1 MDGRVARRR
10 EAFELR
16 ANPARTPRR
25 ASVRHAVLRV
35 RDDGDPVVHRLRCS
49 AVPAPCGCGRRLATS
64 PGRATTTLALEIGG
78 DERDGRAAF
87 REHVSART
95 ERPERRGGTHLC
107 SPFAYARR
115 RAGGP
120 TDLTG
125 AAARIS
131 GMDLPAWFRRT
142 LGTRCVRVV
151 TSAPGSGARRP
162 DRPRTSRPSS
172 ARTGRRRGVL
182 PSSSST
188 TRPPRR
194 TSPRRPSSP
203 RSATSIASTAG
214 GRSGRGCTGS
224 SSTVRSTGHVRA
236 RCAPSS
242 SWSTPLRRRHRP
254 TSARTSSTRS
264 AACPRSTAP

>member
-1 MDGRVARRR
+1 M
-10 EAFELR
+10 
-16 ANPARTPRR
+16 
-25 ASVRHAVLRV
+25 
-35 RDDGDPVVHRLRCS
+35 
-49 AVPAPCGCGRRLATS
+49 
-64 PGRATTTLALEIGG
+64 
-78 DERDGRAAF
+78 
-87 REHVSART
+87 
-95 ERPERRGGTHLC
+95 
-107 SPFAYARR
+107 
-115 RAGGP
+115 AGGP

-172 ARTGRRRGVL
+172 ARTGRRRGAP

-188 TRPPRR
+188 TRLPRR
-194 TSPRRPSSP
+194 TSPRRPFSP
-203 RSATSIASTAG
+203 RSATSTASTAA

-224 SSTVRSTGHVRA
+224 SSTVRSTGRAHA

-242 SWSTPLRRRHRP
+242 SWSTPPRRPRRP
-254 TSARTSSTRS
+254 TSARTSSRRS
-264 AACPRSTAP
+264 RRLSPEHRAVIVLRHLLGYTPGEIARLLDLPRGTVNSRLRRGLDQLQETLP